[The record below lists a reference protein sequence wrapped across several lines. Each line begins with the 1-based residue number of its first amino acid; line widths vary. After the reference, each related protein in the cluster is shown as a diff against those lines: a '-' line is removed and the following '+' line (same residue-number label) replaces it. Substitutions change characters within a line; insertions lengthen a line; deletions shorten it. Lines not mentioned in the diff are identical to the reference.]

1 MTKFVAAR
9 PHRDRPTWAGYI
21 LITSYVWFVYAFS
34 SSQALIRDEQGTSR
48 TIASLHVIVLSIGG
62 IIAGLIAARLIVKLG
77 RDRFIIFSVAGLAA
91 GVLLYTTPGGII
103 LTLSGSFIASFFGS
117 AIIVGAIAFLF
128 DHQKEAGPASVTEAN
143 AVAALSGA
151 IAPIAVGVGV
161 GIFLGWRFGLWLT
174 LLGLL
179 VSLLLM
185 RNNLPAFRVPAEE
198 QIRETLKVPFPRRF
212 WWALGTLFILISSEF
227 ILTLWSV
234 DLLRDRGG
242 LEAGAAAATVGA
254 LTFGIFIG
262 RLIGSRFA
270 EYFPVDRILSVA
282 VLIASSGWLIVWLNT
297 SAPIMIGGLVVSGI
311 GCAIF
316 WPLGLSRVVLASG
329 GQNDRATALG
339 AVAGASAG
347 GVGPFALGA
356 LADAI
361 GVHSAFLALPVL
373 LFLGLFLILIKP
385 VTNTITPETTP
396 TSVT

>member
-1 MTKFVAAR
+1 
-9 PHRDRPTWAGYI
+9 
-21 LITSYVWFVYAFS
+21 
-34 SSQALIRDEQGTSR
+34 
-48 TIASLHVIVLSIGG
+48 VLSIGG

>member
-1 MTKFVAAR
+1 VTKFVPAR

-48 TIASLHVIVLSIGG
+48 TIASLHVVVLSIGG
-62 IIAGLIAARLIVKLG
+62 IVAGLIAARLIVKLG

-103 LTLSGSFIASFFGS
+103 LTLSGSFFASFFGS

-128 DHQKEAGPASVTEAN
+128 DHQKAAGPASVTEAN

-198 QIRETLKVPFPRRF
+198 QIRETLKVPFPRQF

-242 LEAGAAAATVGA
+242 LQAGAAAATVGA

-356 LADAI
+356 LADGV

-385 VTNTITPETTP
+385 VTKTITAETTP
-396 TSVT
+396 TSAT

>member
-1 MTKFVAAR
+1 VTKFVAAR

>member
-9 PHRDRPTWAGYI
+9 PHRDRSTWAGYI

-48 TIASLHVIVLSIGG
+48 TIASLHVIVLSVGG

-77 RDRFIIFSVAGLAA
+77 RERFIIFSVAGLAA
-91 GVLLYTTPGGII
+91 GVLLYTAPGGII
-103 LTLSGSFIASFFGS
+103 LTLSGSFVASFFGS

-161 GIFLGWRFGLWLT
+161 GIFLGWRFGLWIT

-179 VSLLLM
+179 VGLLLM
-185 RNNLPAFRVPAEE
+185 RNNLPAFRVPVDE

-270 EYFPVDRILSVA
+270 EYFPVDRILSIA

-297 SAPIMIGGLVVSGI
+297 SAPIMIGGLVISGI
-311 GCAIF
+311 GVAIF
-316 WPLGLSRVVLASG
+316 WPLGLSRAVLASG

-361 GVHSAFLALPVL
+361 GVHSAFLALPIL

>member
-1 MTKFVAAR
+1 MTNLVAAR

-21 LITSYVWFVYAFS
+21 LLTSYVWFVYAFS
-34 SSQALIRDEQGTSR
+34 SSQALVRDEQGTSR
-48 TIASLHVIVLSIGG
+48 TIASLHVIVLSVGG

-91 GVLLYTTPGGII
+91 GVLLYTAPGGII

-117 AIIVGAIAFLF
+117 AVIVGGSAFLF
-128 DHQKEAGPASVTEAN
+128 DHQKEAGPASITEAN
-143 AVAALSGA
+143 AIAALSGA
-151 IAPIAVGVGV
+151 LAPIAVGVGAS
-161 GIFLGWRFGLWLT
+161 IFLGWRIGVWIT

-179 VSLLLM
+179 IGLLFM
-185 RNNLPAFRVPAEE
+185 RNNLPVFRVPVDE
-198 QIRETLKVPFPRRF
+198 QVREAQKVPFPRRF

-254 LTFGIFIG
+254 LTFGIFMG

-270 EYFPVDRILSVA
+270 EYFPVDRILSIA
-282 VLIASSGWLIVWLNT
+282 VLITFSGWLIVWLNT
-297 SAPIMIGGLVVSGI
+297 SAPIMIGGLVISGI
-311 GCAIF
+311 GVALF
-316 WPLGLSRVVLASG
+316 WPMGISRLVMASG

-361 GVHSAFLALPVL
+361 GVHSAFLVLPFVL
-373 LFLGLFLILIKP
+373 FFGLFLVIIKP
-385 VTNTITPETTP
+385 VTKTIEPETTP
-396 TSVT
+396 NSVT

>member
-1 MTKFVAAR
+1 MTNLVAAR

-48 TIASLHVIVLSIGG
+48 TISSLHVIFLSVGG
-62 IIAGLIAARLIVKLG
+62 IIAGLIAARLIMKLG

-91 GVLLYTTPGGII
+91 GVLLYTAPGGITV
-103 LTLSGSFIASFFGS
+103 TLAGTFFASFFGS
-117 AIIVGAIAFLF
+117 SIIVGASAFLF
-128 DHQKEAGPASVTEAN
+128 DHQNEAGPASITEAN

-151 IAPIAVGVGV
+151 LAPIAVGVGV
-161 GIFLGWRFGLWLT
+161 SIFLGWRTGVWIT

-185 RNNLPAFRVPAEE
+185 RNNFPVFRVPVDE
-198 QIRETLKVPFPRRF
+198 QIREAHKVPFPRRF
-212 WWALGTLFILISSEF
+212 WWALGTLFILVSSEF

-242 LEAGAAAATVGA
+242 LDAGAAAATVGA
-254 LTFGIFIG
+254 LTFGIFMG

-270 EYFPVDRILSVA
+270 EYFPVDRILSIA
-282 VLIASSGWLIVWLNT
+282 VLIACSGWLVVWMNT
-297 SAPIMIGGLVVSGI
+297 YAPIMIGGLVLSGI
-311 GCAIF
+311 GVALF
-316 WPLGLSRVVLASG
+316 WPLGISRVVMASG

-361 GVHSAFLALPVL
+361 GVHSAFLVLPVVL
-373 LFLGLFLILIKP
+373 LSGLFLILIKP
-385 VTNTITPETTP
+385 VTKIITPETTP
-396 TSVT
+396 ISTT